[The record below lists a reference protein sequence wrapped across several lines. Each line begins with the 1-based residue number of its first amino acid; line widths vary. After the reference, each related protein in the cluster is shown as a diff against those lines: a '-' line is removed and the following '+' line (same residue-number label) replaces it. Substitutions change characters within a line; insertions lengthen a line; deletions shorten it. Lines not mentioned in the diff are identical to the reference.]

1 MMIIL
6 LLYYYDDIYYYFI
19 TMMMNLPF
27 LNSLDDSGSANTV
40 FPFDFS

>member
-1 MMIIL
+1 MIIIL

-19 TMMMNLPF
+19 TIMMNLLC